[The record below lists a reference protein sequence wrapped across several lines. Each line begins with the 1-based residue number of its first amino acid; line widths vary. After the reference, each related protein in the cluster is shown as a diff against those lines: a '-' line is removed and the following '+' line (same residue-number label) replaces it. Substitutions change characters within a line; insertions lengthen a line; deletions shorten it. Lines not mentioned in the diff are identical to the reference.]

1 MEVVPGPLE
10 DWLIDWLIDIAIV
23 IVIITIIIPPPPWI
37 TVPWQLQH
45 MSVE

>member
-1 MEVVPGPLE
+1 
-10 DWLIDWLIDIAIV
+10 LIDWLIDIVIIIIPAD
-23 IVIITIIIPPPPWI
+23 IVIIIIPAPPWI